1 MNRIDVAIAAV
12 FRQGR
17 LLICR
22 RRDEDPL
29 GGYWE
34 LPGGKVEPSES
45 PEACLARELKE
56 ELGVA
61 AEVVMKL
68 SVIEHDY
75 PTVHVRLHPFLCTHT
90 HGEPQPLAAQE
101 LIWIDPTALRN
112 YRFPPANDA
121 LIDELIDACR
131 RLNRSI

>member
-12 FRQGR
+12 FRRGQ

-22 RRDEDPL
+22 RREQDLL

-45 PEACLARELKE
+45 PEQCVMRELKE
-56 ELGVA
+56 ELGIA
-61 AEVVMKL
+61 AEPIVKL

-75 PTVHVRLHPFLCTHT
+75 PTVHVRLHPFVCTHT
-90 HGEPQPLAAQE
+90 HGDPKPLAAQE
-101 LIWIDPTALRN
+101 LIWIDPARLRD

-121 LIDELIDACR
+121 LLDELAEACKR
-131 RLNRSI
+131 YTTLG